1 MAPAT
6 MKQLFT
12 IEGKTA
18 IVTGGSRGIGAMIA
32 RGFVENG
39 VRTYITARTE
49 ETCRSTAKALSAYGE
64 CIAIP
69 ADLSTLEGIQQ
80 FAQTFASRE
89 EKLDIL
95 VNNAG
100 YMKSRQTYES
110 LSAAVEQ
117 FGEADWDRAMD
128 INLKGL
134 FFLTQQLLP
143 ALKQAACVDD
153 PARVINIASN
163 AGIIPPHR
171 HTDYAYTSS
180 KGGVINLTRHLAMS
194 LAGDHITVN
203 TISPGLFTT
212 EMTKEIIEQRG
223 DAFARSVPLGRI
235 GTAED
240 IASAAIYLSSRAG
253 AWLTGVNIPV
263 DGGNVVKR

>member
-1 MAPAT
+1 M
-6 MKQLFT
+6 MKQLFN
-12 IEGKTA
+12 IEGKVA
-18 IVTGGSRGIGAMIA
+18 IVTGGSRGIGEMIA

-39 VRTYITARTE
+39 AKTYIAARTE
-49 ETCRSTAKALSAYGE
+49 EACRATADALSHYGE

-69 ADLSTLEGIQQ
+69 ADLSTLDGIHQ
-80 FAQTFASRE
+80 FVQAFSSRE

-100 YMKSRQTYES
+100 FMKSRQEYKT
-110 LSAAVEQ
+110 LSAAVED
-117 FGEADWDRAMD
+117 FGEPDWDRTMD
-128 INLKGL
+128 INLKAL
-134 FFLTQQLLP
+134 FFFTQQLLP
-143 ALKQAACVDD
+143 HLKNAARGDN
-153 PARVINIASN
+153 PARVINVSSN

-171 HTDYAYTSS
+171 HTDYAYTAS
-180 KGGVINLTRHLAMS
+180 KAGVINLTRHLAMS
-194 LAGDHITVN
+194 LAGDNITVN

-223 DAFARSVPLGRI
+223 EAFARSVPLRRLGKP
-235 GTAED
+235 ED
-240 IASAAIYLSSRAG
+240 IASAAIYLSSQAG

>member
-1 MAPAT
+1 M
-6 MKQLFT
+6 MKNLFT
-12 IEGKTA
+12 IKNKVA
-18 IVTGGSRGIGAMIA
+18 IITGGSRGIGAMIA

-39 VRTYITARTE
+39 ARVYITARSE
-49 ETCRSTAKALSAYGE
+49 ETCAATAVALSQYGE

-69 ADLSTLEGIQQ
+69 ADLSTLEGIAE
-80 FAQTFASRE
+80 FVKAFSARE

-100 YMKSRQTYES
+100 FMKPRQEFS
-110 LSAAVEQ
+110 ELSDAVEH
-117 FGEADWDRAMD
+117 FGESDWNRTMD
-128 INLKGL
+128 INLKAL

-143 ALKQAACVDD
+143 TLKQAAQLDA

-163 AGIIPPHR
+163 AGMIPPHR

-194 LAGDHITVN
+194 LADAHITVN
-203 TISPGLFTT
+203 TLSPGLFAT
-212 EMTKEIIEQRG
+212 EMSKEIIEQRS
-223 DAFARSVPLGRI
+223 DVYAQSIPLGRL
-235 GTAED
+235 GRAED
-240 IASAAIYLSSRAG
+240 IASAAIYLASPGG
-253 AWLTGVNIPV
+253 AWLTGVNLPV

>member
-1 MAPAT
+1 M
-6 MKQLFT
+6 MKQLFNV
-12 IEGKTA
+12 EGKVA
-18 IVTGGSRGIGAMIA
+18 IVTGGSRGIGEMIA

-39 VRTYITARTE
+39 AKTYITARTE
-49 ETCRSTAKALSAYGE
+49 ATCQATAEALSHYGE

-69 ADLSTLEGIQQ
+69 ADLSTLDGIHQ
-80 FAQTFASRE
+80 FVQAFSSRE

-100 YMKSRQTYES
+100 YMKSRQEYEA
-110 LSAAVEQ
+110 LSAAMEA
-117 FGEADWDRAMD
+117 FGETDWDMTMD
-128 INLKGL
+128 INLKAL

-153 PARVINIASN
+153 PARVVNIASN

-171 HTDYAYTSS
+171 HTDYAYTAS
-180 KGGVINLTRHLAMS
+180 KAGVINLTRHLAMS
-194 LAGDHITVN
+194 LAGDNITVN

-223 DAFARSVPLGRI
+223 QAFARSVPLGRL
-235 GTAED
+235 GKPED
-240 IASAAIYLSSRAG
+240 IASAAIYLSSHAG